1 MNKTTALAA
10 AAIASAFVAYYYYN
24 RYNEL
29 AHMFRLY
36 NKLSEVEHDLMIK
49 MINELK
55 KETDE
60 EEENSH

>member
-10 AAIASAFVAYYYYN
+10 AAIASSFVAYYYYN

-49 MINELK
+49 MINELQ
-55 KETDE
+55 KEDE
-60 EEENSH
+60 EEQNSH